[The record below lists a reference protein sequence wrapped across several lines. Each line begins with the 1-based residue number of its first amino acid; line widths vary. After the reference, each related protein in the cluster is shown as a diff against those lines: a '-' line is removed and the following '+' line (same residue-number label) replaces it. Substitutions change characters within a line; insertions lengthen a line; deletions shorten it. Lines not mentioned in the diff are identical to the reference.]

1 MRPETMRTTVD
12 VRSDD
17 APSVLRA
24 HGCRVTGPRVAVL
37 RTLIA
42 HPGPIDTAHLT
53 VHAQEIE
60 PSIHETT
67 VYRTLT
73 TLAEVGIVSHV
84 HAGHGRS
91 LVRLA
96 GDDSVVAVCR
106 ECHAI
111 VPIAADA
118 IGTLGT
124 RLLADTGFTLEPGHF
139 ALEGI
144 CATCSVGAQ

>member
-1 MRPETMRTTVD
+1 
-12 VRSDD
+12 
-17 APSVLRA
+17 
-24 HGCRVTGPRVAVL
+24 VTGPRVAVL
-37 RTLIA
+37 RTLIE

-53 VHAQEIE
+53 GHAQEIE

-73 TLAEVGIVSHV
+73 TLAELGIVSHV

-106 ECHAI
+106 GCHAI
-111 VPIAADA
+111 VPVPPDAVGTLAARVQADA
-118 IGTLGT
+118 
-124 RLLADTGFTLEPGHF
+124 GFTLEPGHF
-139 ALEGI
+139 ALEGL
-144 CATCSVGAQ
+144 CAACAAAARTASR